1 MPVIS
6 RFIEEE
12 RAQRAAVSWCGLPR
26 KWWILL
32 AVGVGTF
39 MSALDGSVANIVLPV
54 VSRDLRSDVA
64 TVEWVVTIYLLVVS
78 GLLLS
83 LGRLGDLKGHKP
95 IYLIGYI
102 VFVLGSALSGLAQSA
117 EVLIAFR
124 GLQAVGAA
132 ALFANSPA
140 ILTESF
146 PAEQRGQTLG
156 LQAMMTYLGLT
167 VGPSLGGWLT
177 SQFSWHAVFFINI
190 PIGLLGLFLTV
201 AFVPS
206 DTGGER
212 SEPFDLRGALTFTGG
227 LVALLLGLN
236 QGSAWGWGSPAI
248 LVSLAIAILL
258 LGAFLLIERRIP
270 NPMLDLSLFGNRLFS
285 AAAGSAVLNYIC
297 VYTILFYLPFYL
309 IQGRGM
315 DPAQA
320 GLVLTAQPLVM
331 AIAAPLSGT
340 LSDRVGSRLPGTVG
354 MGILAV
360 GLFLLSR
367 LGPDSPISSVAL
379 ALAIAGLGTGAFT
392 SPNNSALMGAAPR
405 HRQGIAAGVL
415 ATCRNVG
422 MVLGVGLAGAIY
434 TTVLGDATTGAGPLL
449 FSAIDIGFVVAA
461 GIAAAGM
468 LTSAVRGS

>member
-1 MPVIS
+1 MIS
-6 RFIEEE
+6 RSVEEQT
-12 RAQRAAVSWCGLPR
+12 AQQAAVGWGGLKR
-26 KWWILL
+26 KWWILG

-39 MSALDGSVANIVLPV
+39 MAALDASVANIVLPV
-54 VSRDLRSDVA
+54 VSRDLHSDIA

-95 IYLIGYI
+95 VYLIGYV

-117 EVLIAFR
+117 EMLIAFR
-124 GLQAVGAA
+124 GLQAIGAA

-140 ILTESF
+140 ILTKNF

-156 LQAMMTYLGLT
+156 LQATMTYLGLSL
-167 VGPSLGGWLT
+167 GPSLGGWLT
-177 SQFSWHAVFFINI
+177 SHFSWHAVFFVNI
-190 PIGLLGLFLTV
+190 PIGLLGFLMTIV
-201 AFVPS
+201 FVPHDAS
-206 DTGGER
+206 GER
-212 SEPFDLRGALTFTGG
+212 REKFDLAGAVTFTGG
-227 LVALLLGLN
+227 LVALLLALN

-248 LVSLAIAILL
+248 LASLAAAIILL
-258 LGAFLLIERRIP
+258 CAFILIERRVP
-270 NPMLDLSLFGNRLFS
+270 YPMLDLSLFRGRLFS
-285 AAAGSAVLNYIC
+285 AAAASAILNYIC

-309 IQGRGM
+309 IQGRGL

-367 LGPDSPISSVAL
+367 LGPNSALSFVAL

-422 MVLGVGLAGAIY
+422 MVLGVGLAGAIL
-434 TTVLGDATTGAGPLL
+434 TTVMGDDTTGASPLL
-449 FSAIDIGFVVAA
+449 FNAIDIGFGVAA
-461 GIAAAGM
+461 GIAVIGM